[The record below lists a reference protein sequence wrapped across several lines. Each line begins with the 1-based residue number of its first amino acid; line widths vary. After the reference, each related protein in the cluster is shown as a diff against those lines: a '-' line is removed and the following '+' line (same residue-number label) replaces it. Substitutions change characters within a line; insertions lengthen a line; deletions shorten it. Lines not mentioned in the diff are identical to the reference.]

1 MATSKHDVVIV
12 GGGAAGIS
20 TAASLLRRRPK
31 LDIAIVEPA
40 ETHYY
45 QPGWT
50 LVGAGVFDRAST
62 ARPMQSVMPSGV
74 AWIKRPA
81 AEIVADKNEVVLDNA
96 DRIGYQMLVAAPGLK
111 LDWDGVDGLQ
121 DTLGSN
127 GVTSNYNFHT
137 APYTWELVQNLR
149 SGRAIF
155 TQPAMPIKCA
165 GAPQKAMYL
174 SCDHW
179 FRQGRIKDIQVEF
192 DLVTAALFGVA
203 AYVPALME
211 YVKKYGIALN
221 FGTRLTKVDGPGKR
235 AWFEVTKDGGIKEIV
250 ERGFDMI
257 HVCPPQT
264 APDFIRKGPLANA
277 AGWIEVSEQ
286 TLQHLRYPNVFA
298 LGDACSTSNAKT
310 AAAVRKQAP
319 TVAVNL
325 LRVLDG
331 QKPEAVYNGYGS
343 CPLTVER
350 GKIVFA
356 EFGYGGKL
364 LPTFPKW
371 LLEGTRPT
379 SLGWFLKA
387 NLLPW
392 VYWKLMLR
400 GHEWLASPTNQT
412 PAPPQT
418 ASPSA
423 SSKKS

>member
-1 MATSKHDVVIV
+1 MPNSRHDVVIV
-12 GGGAAGIS
+12 GGGAAGIA
-20 TAASLLRRRPK
+20 TASSLLKRRPK

-50 LVGAGVFDRAST
+50 MVGAGVFDRGVT
-62 ARPMQSVMPSGV
+62 ARAMSSVMP
-74 AWIKRPA
+74 RA
-81 AEIVADKNEVVLDNA
+81 ATWVKSAVTAFAPDQNEVILDNG
-96 DRIGYQMLVAAPGLK
+96 DRIGYRMLVAAPGIK
-111 LDWDGVDGLQ
+111 LDWDGIEGLK
-121 DTLGSN
+121 DTLGKN
-127 GVTSNYNFHT
+127 GVTSNYRFDT

-179 FRQGRIKDIQVEF
+179 FRNGRTKDIQVEF
-192 DLVTAALFGVA
+192 DLVGVALFGVA

-221 FGTRLTKVDGPGKR
+221 FATKLVKVDGPGKT
-235 AWFEVTKDGGIKEIV
+235 AWFESVKEGASK
-250 ERGFDMI
+250 ERIERKFDMI

-264 APDFIRKGPLANA
+264 APDFVRKSSLANA
-277 AGWIEVSEQ
+277 AGWIEVNEQ
-286 TLQHLRYPNVFA
+286 TLQHVRFPNVFG
-298 LGDACSTSNAKT
+298 LGDACSASNAKT

-325 LRVLDG
+325 LATLDG
-331 QKPEAVYNGYGS
+331 QKPGAAYNGYGS

-350 GKIVFA
+350 GKIVLA

-364 LPTFPKW
+364 LPTFPQW
-371 LLEGTRPT
+371 LNEGTRPT
-379 SLGWFLKA
+379 SLAWFLKA
-387 NLLPW
+387 NVLPK
-392 VYWKLMLR
+392 VYWNMMLK
-400 GHEWLASPTNQT
+400 GNEWLAEPTAQ
-412 PAPPQT
+412 
-418 ASPSA
+418 
-423 SSKKS
+423 K

>member
-1 MATSKHDVVIV
+1 MAAKTYDIVII
-12 GGGAAGIS
+12 GGGAAGIA
-20 TAASLLRRRPK
+20 TASSLLKRRAQ
-31 LDIAIVEPA
+31 LSIAVVEPA

-50 LVGAGVFDRAST
+50 MVGGGVFDAPFT
-62 ARPMQSVMPSGV
+62 ARPMAGVMPSGV
-74 AWIKRPA
+74 TWIKSA
-81 AEIVADKNEVVLDNA
+81 ATEFFPDANEVALANGERVSY
-96 DRIGYQMLVAAPGLK
+96 RMLVAAPGLK
-111 LDWDGVDGLQ
+111 LDWDGVEGLR
-121 DTLGSN
+121 DTLGKN
-127 GVTSNYNFHT
+127 GVTSNYSYQT

-179 FRQGRIKDIQVEF
+179 FRNGRLKDIQVEF

-221 FGTRLTKVDGPGKR
+221 FGTRLVKVDGPAHR
-235 AWFEVTKDGGIKEIV
+235 AWFEITKDGVKETV
-250 ERGFDMI
+250 EKSFDMI

-264 APDFIRKGPLANA
+264 APDFVRKSPLANA
-277 AGWIEVSEQ
+277 AGWIEVNEQ
-286 TLQHLRYPNVFA
+286 SLQHVRYPNIFA
-298 LGDACSTSNAKT
+298 LGDVCSASNAKT

-319 TVAVNL
+319 TVAVNV
-325 LRVLDG
+325 LRALDG
-331 QKPEAVYNGYGS
+331 AKPNAVYNGYGS

-350 GKIVFA
+350 GKIVLA

-371 LLEGTRPT
+371 LIEGTRPT
-379 SLGWFLKA
+379 TLAWKLKA
-387 NLLPW
+387 DILPW
-392 VYWKLMLR
+392 VYWNLMLR
-400 GHEWLASPTNQT
+400 GHEWLAKPEV
-412 PAPPQT
+412 
-418 ASPSA
+418 
-423 SSKKS
+423 KD